1 MYRQDFIK
9 RAIEQLAAA
18 LARAAGLK
26 SEQPSEA
33 LECLREAE
41 GAMPLVPG
49 MIEDMDAEALLETV
63 GVEFAALLAQVLMLE
78 AELQERLRRPL
89 LAQRPRRQSER
100 LREVL
105 AKAARAATPG
115 SKPGAG

>member
-18 LARAAGLK
+18 LARAAGLAG
-26 SEQPSEA
+26 SNQPREA

-41 GAMPLVPG
+41 SALPVVPG
-49 MIEDMDAEALLETV
+49 MLEDMDAAALLEAL
-63 GVEFAALLAQVLMLE
+63 EPELAALLAEMFALQ
-78 AELQERLRRPL
+78 ADLQERLGRPL

-100 LREVL
+100 LRAAL
-105 AKAARAATPG
+105 ASAR
-115 SKPGAG
+115 K